1 MSLINPLYARA
12 HTNLKSPANNFLNAI
27 YMNAQAA
34 AAQTYTPEEIAVAM
48 AYRDHARA
56 VERAK
61 YVRNKEHRLAYAK
74 AYRTARKEAAAAA
87 AAAANP
93 PNNA

>member
-1 MSLINPLYARA
+1 
-12 HTNLKSPANNFLNAI
+12 
-27 YMNAQAA
+27 MNAPAA
-34 AAQTYTPEEIAVAM
+34 APAYTQEEIAAAI

-56 VERAK
+56 IERAK

-87 AAAANP
+87 AAQNAKNP
-93 PNNA
+93 DNV